1 MKSYRLVV
9 LASLMVGVWSQGCS
23 AATVTSIA
31 DNFTTGETPA
41 LNWTGDSIFSSIA
54 GPPGNPS
61 TDLVSNST
69 FPGLAFSNSTYAVD
83 LDGTTGSGNV
93 PAGILLS
100 KNSLAAGTY
109 DVSFYLAGN
118 LRTSSENQSVTVYI
132 GSTAIET
139 ILPSSWNE
147 QFTLYSSDFSTSGG
161 QLKFVDNGPSN
172 QQGDLLALVSVKPVP
187 EPSTW
192 AMMILGFFAVGFT
205 AYRRKSAR
213 AFRLA

>member
-1 MKSYRLVV
+1 M
-9 LASLMVGVWSQGCS
+9 
-23 AATVTSIA
+23 
-31 DNFTTGETPA
+31 
-41 LNWTGDSIFSSIA
+41 
-54 GPPGNPS
+54 
-61 TDLVSNST
+61 
-69 FPGLAFSNSTYAVD
+69 
-83 LDGTTGSGNV
+83 

-147 QFTLYSSDFSTSGG
+147 HFTLYSSDFSTSGG